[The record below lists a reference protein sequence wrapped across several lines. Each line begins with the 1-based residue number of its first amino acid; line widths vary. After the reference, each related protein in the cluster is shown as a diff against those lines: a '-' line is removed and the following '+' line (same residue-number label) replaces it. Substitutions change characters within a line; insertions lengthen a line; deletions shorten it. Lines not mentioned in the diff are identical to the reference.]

1 MQSTQIKA
9 MRIIYIILL
18 SVTTLALTAYSSFKL
33 ESFSADHPADN
44 RTAIRLTWEV
54 AADQD
59 VASYIILR
67 QSADQTTRK
76 QVHEA
81 DSRPGSETRKK
92 YTFDDN
98 TLYKTGSENGQQV
111 TYFIQVKMKGSGQI
125 IEPMNNQAKLTYTS
139 TTVRRTWGSIKAM
152 FQ

>member
-1 MQSTQIKA
+1 MQSTLVNA
-9 MRIIYIILL
+9 MRIFFILLL
-18 SVTTLALTAYSSFKL
+18 SVTTLAMAAYTGFKL
-33 ESFSADHPADN
+33 ESFSAEIPADN

-54 AADQD
+54 TADQD
-59 VASYIILR
+59 VASYILLR
-67 QSADQTTRK
+67 QSADQTNRK

-81 DSRPGSETRKK
+81 EVKPGTEARKK

-98 TLYKTGSENGQQV
+98 TLYKSGSDNGTQV
-111 TYFIQVKMKGSGQI
+111 TYFIQVKMKNGRI
-125 IEPMNNQAKLTYTS
+125 EEPMNNQAKLTYTS

>member
-1 MQSTQIKA
+1 MQSTQSNA
-9 MRIIYIILL
+9 MRIFYILLL
-18 SVTTLALTAYSSFKL
+18 SVTALAMTAYSSFKL
-33 ESFSADHPADN
+33 ESFSAEISADN

-54 AADQD
+54 SADQD

-67 QSADQTTRK
+67 QSADQSTRK

-81 DSRPGSETRKK
+81 DVRPGTEPRKK

-98 TLYKTGSENGQQV
+98 TLYKNGSENGQQV
-111 TYFIQVKMKGSGQI
+111 TYFIQIKMKGSGQI

>member
-1 MQSTQIKA
+1 MKIF
-9 MRIIYIILL
+9 YILL
-18 SVTTLALTAYSSFKL
+18 LLVSTLALTAYSSFKL
-33 ESFSADHPADN
+33 EAFSAEIPADN
-44 RTAIRLTWEV
+44 RTAIRLSWEV
-54 AADQD
+54 SADQD
-59 VASYIILR
+59 VASFIILR
-67 QSADQTTRK
+67 QSSDQSTRK
-76 QVHEA
+76 QIHEA
-81 DSRPGSETRKK
+81 ETRTGNEPRKK

>member
-1 MQSTQIKA
+1 MA
-9 MRIIYIILL
+9 
-18 SVTTLALTAYSSFKL
+18 AFNGFKL
-33 ESFSADHPADN
+33 DSFSAEIPADN

-54 AADQD
+54 TADQD

-76 QVHEA
+76 QIHEA
-81 DSRPGSETRKK
+81 EAKPGSEARKK
-92 YTFDDN
+92 YSFDDN
-98 TLYKTGSENGQQV
+98 TLYKSGSENGQQV
-111 TYFIQVKMKGSGQI
+111 TYFVQIKMKGSGQI

>member
-1 MQSTQIKA
+1 MQSTPA
-9 MRIIYIILL
+9 NVMRILLILL
-18 SVTTLALTAYSSFKL
+18 LTVTTLATAAYTSFKL
-33 ESFSADHPADN
+33 ESFNAEIPADN

-54 AADQD
+54 TAEQE
-59 VASYIILR
+59 VASYILLR

-81 DSRPGSETRKK
+81 EVKPGTEARKK

-98 TLYKTGSENGQQV
+98 TLYKSESDNGTQV
-111 TYFIQVKMKGSGQI
+111 TYFIQVKMKNGRI
-125 IEPMNNQAKLTYTS
+125 EEPMNNQAKLTYTS

>member
-1 MQSTQIKA
+1 MKTF
-9 MRIIYIILL
+9 YILL
-18 SVTTLALTAYSSFKL
+18 LLISTLALTAYSSFKL
-33 ESFSADHPADN
+33 EAFSAEIPADN
-44 RTAIRLTWEV
+44 RTAIRLSWEV
-54 AADQD
+54 SSDQD
-59 VASYIILR
+59 VASYVILR
-67 QSADQTTRK
+67 QTADQSTRK

-81 DSRPGSETRKK
+81 ETRTGNEPRKK

-98 TLYKTGSENGQQV
+98 TLYKTGSESGQQV